1 MEKKNWIQD
10 AVKHK
15 GALRKEAKREHLI
28 KGDEKLSMTD
38 LNKLEKKGGKTAK
51 RAVLAKTLRKF
62 YGGGEP
68 DEDYQILI
76 FGEERPEPEEE
87 SEEPDYYDDD
97 YASGGKIK
105 EKVFIEY
112 LNKSKGYK
120 MDRKYF
126 NSYQEAERWARNN
139 FDKFNTDY
147 IRYEYAE
154 GGMMADGGEVSDINA
169 LIRKNKN
176 KITKLLIEKYDFGAF
191 DGGCVIVADAISK
204 WIGGDV
210 FVLIRKD
217 GFADHAVVKKGY
229 ILFDLD
235 GGKPLDKFI
244 KNFNEQE
251 MASTTMVRPIKKS
264 DLKNAPRDAELS
276 NKIKE
281 ILSAKKMAVGGEIEW
296 GEDLG
301 DGFSVGNDVYIT
313 DSKSMYQGKTG
324 FVSGLIGKDL
334 LVTIS
339 ENGNERS
346 VFVSKKGVEK
356 LDAPEFAKGGKVKKD
371 FKVGVNPPKKELDE
385 FFEYVKSFY
394 GHNGVRENDFPPK
407 GASDEKIKGSINVY
421 MTRVK
426 YDGVKWGGGDSIDR
440 ERVKEIMITNYRDK
454 MAYGGMTPGRYY
466 QDNKGQ
472 EFRFVGESE
481 GKLLFKDG
489 EKVISKSE
497 EDFEDMPQEKKLFKF
512 FRVGGEMEMAEPE
525 ESQEYY
531 ASMQYA
537 KGGETSKDKLIKEL
551 QKLQIQLNSSRLSK
565 YKEGDTSEE
574 EMARK
579 RERDSKLARFNE
591 ILEILKENDKMAKG
605 GLTKIEQK
613 KISSLDETQ
622 KKNLSNEID
631 NEIGKV
637 NDIDFYELSNGNKV
651 KANSLMKKA
660 YHDARKK
667 AFAKFGIKYMAEGG
681 RQDFKMLRGEKMA
694 KGGTF
699 DSKVNAIAKKL
710 EGKPVPAPYRK
721 EYGTRY
727 DKEDAKEAA
736 SRIVG
741 NMRKMYGE

>member
-1 MEKKNWIQD
+1 MEKKKWIQD
-10 AVKHK
+10 VVKHK

-87 SEEPDYYDDD
+87 SEEPNYYDDD

-147 IRYEYAE
+147 IRYEYA
-154 GGMMADGGEVSDINA
+154 
-169 LIRKNKN
+169 
-176 KITKLLIEKYDFGAF
+176 
-191 DGGCVIVADAISK
+191 
-204 WIGGDV
+204 
-210 FVLIRKD
+210 
-217 GFADHAVVKKGY
+217 
-229 ILFDLD
+229 
-235 GGKPLDKFI
+235 
-244 KNFNEQE
+244 
-251 MASTTMVRPIKKS
+251 
-264 DLKNAPRDAELS
+264 
-276 NKIKE
+276 
-281 ILSAKKMAVGGEIEW
+281 VGGEIEW

-324 FVSGLIGKDL
+324 FVSGLIGNDL

-356 LDAPEFAKGGKVKKD
+356 LDAPEFAKGGKVD
-371 FKVGVNPPKKELDE
+371 FMSDE
-385 FFEYVKSFY
+385 FESKVNDIFAKPKSTQ
-394 GHNGVRENDFPPK
+394 
-407 GASDEKIKGSINVY
+407 KIKILPSTNRTKNAFGSLSFEQLSEIFNVELF
-421 MTRVK
+421 
-426 YDGVKWGGGDSIDR
+426 GLNER
-440 ERVKEIMITNYRDK
+440 ETEKMLEELRDEWNLMSENERIGFLNANK
-454 MAYGGMTPGRYY
+454 IKFAYGGMTPGRYY

-512 FRVGGEMEMAEPE
+512 FRLGGEMEEPE

-537 KGGETSKDKLIKEL
+537 KGGETSKFWDNLDFTTRAKVLQHLYIREDGDNAQIYEYYNSINKLSYSDWDKLPKNIKSAIEKHEG
-551 QKLQIQLNSSRLSK
+551 KL
-565 YKEGDTSEE
+565 E
-574 EMARK
+574 
-579 RERDSKLARFNE
+579 
-591 ILEILKENDKMAKG
+591 KG
-605 GLTKIEQK
+605 G
-613 KISSLDETQ
+613 
-622 KKNLSNEID
+622 
-631 NEIGKV
+631 
-637 NDIDFYELSNGNKV
+637 Y
-651 KANSLMKKA
+651 
-660 YHDARKK
+660 
-667 AFAKFGIKYMAEGG
+667 
-681 RQDFKMLRGEKMA
+681 MA

-727 DKEDAKEAA
+727 DKVDAKEAA
-736 SRIVG
+736 TRIVG

>member
-1 MEKKNWIQD
+1 MEKKKWIQD
-10 AVKHK
+10 VVKHK

-87 SEEPDYYDDD
+87 SEEPNYYDDD

-147 IRYEYAE
+147 IRYEYA
-154 GGMMADGGEVSDINA
+154 
-169 LIRKNKN
+169 
-176 KITKLLIEKYDFGAF
+176 
-191 DGGCVIVADAISK
+191 
-204 WIGGDV
+204 
-210 FVLIRKD
+210 
-217 GFADHAVVKKGY
+217 
-229 ILFDLD
+229 
-235 GGKPLDKFI
+235 
-244 KNFNEQE
+244 
-251 MASTTMVRPIKKS
+251 
-264 DLKNAPRDAELS
+264 
-276 NKIKE
+276 
-281 ILSAKKMAVGGEIEW
+281 VGGEIEW

-346 VFVSKKGVEK
+346 FFVSKKGVEK

-371 FKVGVNPPKKELDE
+371 FKAGDKVIYAPNGKWFVRNNLRNFKKGEITNVEVISGTKDYTIEFKNKYGEIIDTLQTYNTKELELDPDVEMAKGGKLPNGKTINGYDVHYFKTGRWVYANIEIPSPNPTFVDDTQIKGFGKDEKEAFNDLKKEFEKYLKSKDNKMAKGGYMAKGGETKPIVIKVGDFFYDTKKELNVEVTTLYPNNEVILQSIDYNKNAAKNTFSMPLHILKSKVKGGNYFKIPRSNMAKGGMTNKNPSKKELDE

-440 ERVKEIMITNYRDK
+440 ERVKEIMITNYSDK
-454 MAYGGMTPGRYY
+454 MAYGGMTAGRWYT
-466 QDNKGQ
+466 DNKGK
-472 EFRFVGESE
+472 EFRYIGESE

-489 EKVISKSE
+489 ENVISKSE
-497 EDFEDMPQEKKLFKF
+497 EDFEDMPKEKKLFKF
-512 FRVGGEMEMAEPE
+512 FRLGGALKDNFLIEMSDLHNNIQEIILKDGSKVTKSEFMEAQQFLEPN

-537 KGGETSKDKLIKEL
+537 KGGM
-551 QKLQIQLNSSRLSK
+551 SS
-565 YKEGDTSEE
+565 
-574 EMARK
+574 
-579 RERDSKLARFNE
+579 
-591 ILEILKENDKMAKG
+591 
-605 GLTKIEQK
+605 
-613 KISSLDETQ
+613 
-622 KKNLSNEID
+622 
-631 NEIGKV
+631 
-637 NDIDFYELSNGNKV
+637 
-651 KANSLMKKA
+651 
-660 YHDARKK
+660 
-667 AFAKFGIKYMAEGG
+667 
-681 RQDFKMLRGEKMA
+681 
-694 KGGTF
+694 TF
-699 DSKVNAIAKKL
+699 SDKVNAIAKKL

>member
-28 KGDEKLSMTD
+28 EGDEKLSMAD

-112 LNKSKGYK
+112 LNKDKGYK

-126 NSYQEAERWARNN
+126 NSYQQAERWARDN

-147 IRYEYAE
+147 IRYEY
-154 GGMMADGGEVSDINA
+154 
-169 LIRKNKN
+169 
-176 KITKLLIEKYDFGAF
+176 
-191 DGGCVIVADAISK
+191 
-204 WIGGDV
+204 
-210 FVLIRKD
+210 
-217 GFADHAVVKKGY
+217 
-229 ILFDLD
+229 
-235 GGKPLDKFI
+235 
-244 KNFNEQE
+244 
-251 MASTTMVRPIKKS
+251 
-264 DLKNAPRDAELS
+264 
-276 NKIKE
+276 
-281 ILSAKKMAVGGEIEW
+281 AVGGEIEW

-339 ENGNERS
+339 ENGNERN

-356 LDAPEFAKGGKVKKD
+356 LDAPEYADGGKTIAGFPVKYHELNMNFLKIFKEYCFINSKKYGNNTYINESGDILIWWPKTNHSEGQLRLTFNKTYTKFDREVYND
-371 FKVGVNPPKKELDE
+371 FQEKHINYSIHYDVYFGKWVFYVYLSKGKESNYNTKELIKLFDE
-385 FFEYVKSFY
+385 FNLPKRQIVGELSFTPY
-394 GHNGVRENDFPPK
+394 YAH
-407 GASDEKIKGSINVY
+407 
-421 MTRVK
+421 
-426 YDGVKWGGGDSIDR
+426 
-440 ERVKEIMITNYRDK
+440 
-454 MAYGGMTPGRYY
+454 GGMTPGRYY
-466 QDNKGQ
+466 KDNKGE
-472 EFRFVGESE
+472 EFRFVGESN

-489 EKVISKSE
+489 EKVITKSE
-497 EDFEDMPQEKKLFKF
+497 EDFEEKPQEKKLFKF
-512 FRVGGEMEMAEPE
+512 FRLGGEMEMTEPE

-531 ASMQYA
+531 ASMQYD
-537 KGGETSKDKLIKEL
+537 KGGEMDFMSDEFESKVKDIYAKP
-551 QKLQIQLNSSRLSK
+551 N
-565 YKEGDTSEE
+565 
-574 EMARK
+574 
-579 RERDSKLARFNE
+579 
-591 ILEILKENDKMAKG
+591 KMAKG
-605 GLTKIEQK
+605 GEVTF
-613 KISSLDETQ
+613 D
-622 KKNLSNEID
+622 D
-631 NEIGKV
+631 
-637 NDIDFYELSNGNKV
+637 KV
-651 KANSLMKKA
+651 KAIS
-660 YHDARKK
+660 
-667 AFAKFGIKYMAEGG
+667 
-681 RQDFKMLRGEKMA
+681 
-694 KGGTF
+694 
-699 DSKVNAIAKKL
+699 KKL
-710 EGKPVPAPYRK
+710 VGKPVPAPYRK